1 MTPYQMGPFD
11 LSHRVVLAPMTRS
24 RSYGNLPQPHAVKY
38 YAQRATEGGLLI
50 SEATGVSADAQGMS
64 AIPHTP
70 GIWTK
75 EQVQAWKP
83 IVDAVHAKGATFFC
97 QIWHV
102 GRASDMQQQPI
113 SSTDKPIERNPENY
127 CMDFS
132 TPRSLT
138 EEEIPALIDQF
149 RIAARNALE
158 AGFDGVELHAANGY
172 LMDQF
177 MKDGVNDRADGYGGS
192 LENRCRLALETV
204 DVLVDQVGPYNVGV
218 RLSPYSGCLGCRDSD
233 PDELAVYMAREL
245 NRRDVLYLNVVEPEM
260 TSEDDGGALGL
271 VPHRLQAMRDTFDG
285 TLMVGGGYGREE
297 GNSAIA
303 EEYADL
309 VAYGRLFLAN
319 PDLPER
325 FRRNSPLNKYDRAT
339 FYTDDPI
346 VGYTDY
352 PFLEDGGQTVQVV
365 EGNGVIY

>member
-1 MTPYQMGPFD
+1 MEPIPLMTPYQMGPFEF
-11 LSHRVVLAPMTRS
+11 SHRVVLAPMTRS
-24 RSYGNLPQPHAVKY
+24 RSYGNFPQPHAMQY

-75 EQVQAWKP
+75 DQVQAWRP
-83 IVDAVHAKGATFFC
+83 IVDSVHAKGAIFFC

-102 GRASDMQQQPI
+102 GRASDMQQEPI
-113 SSTDKPIERNPENY
+113 SSTDKPIERTPENY
-127 CMDFS
+127 SMDFS

-138 EEEIPALIDQF
+138 EEEIPDVVNQF

-158 AGFDGVELHAANGY
+158 AGFDGVELHAGNGY
-172 LMDQF
+172 LLDQF

-192 LENRCRLALETV
+192 LENRCRFTLEVV
-204 DVLVDQVGPYNVGV
+204 DAVSNQIGPYCVG
-218 RLSPYSGCLGCRDSD
+218 
-233 PDELAVYMAREL
+233 
-245 NRRDVLYLNVVEPEM
+245 
-260 TSEDDGGALGL
+260 
-271 VPHRLQAMRDTFDG
+271 
-285 TLMVGGGYGREE
+285 
-297 GNSAIA
+297 
-303 EEYADL
+303 YADL

-325 FRRNSPLNKYDRAT
+325 FRRNAPLNKYDRAT
-339 FYTDDPI
+339 FYTDDPV

-352 PFLEDGGQTVQVV
+352 PFLGQTSK
-365 EGNGVIY
+365 GNGMM

>member
-1 MTPYQMGPFD
+1 MEPIPLMTPYQMGPFEF
-11 LSHRVVLAPMTRS
+11 SHRVVLAPMTRS
-24 RSYGNLPQPHAVKY
+24 RSYGNFPQPHAMQY

-75 EQVQAWKP
+75 DQVQAWRP
-83 IVDAVHAKGATFFC
+83 IVDTVHAKGGIFFC

-102 GRASDMQQQPI
+102 GRASDMQQEPI
-113 SSTDKPIERNPENY
+113 SSTDKPIERTPENY
-127 CMDFS
+127 SMDFS

-138 EEEIPALIDQF
+138 EEEIPDIVNQF

-158 AGFDGVELHAANGY
+158 AGFDGVELHAGNGY
-172 LMDQF
+172 LLDQF
-177 MKDGVNDRADGYGGS
+177 MKDSVNDRADGYGGS
-192 LENRCRLALETV
+192 LENRCRFTLEVV
-204 DVLVDQVGPYNVGV
+204 DAVSNQIGPYCVGV
-218 RLSPYSGCLGCRDSD
+218 RLSPYSSCLGCRDSD

-245 NRRDVLYLNVVEPEM
+245 NRRDILYLNVVEPEM
-260 TSEDDGGALGL
+260 SWEGDAGALGAGH
-271 VPHRLQAMRDTFDG
+271 HRLQAMRDTFDG
-285 TLMVGGGYGREE
+285 TLMVGGGYGRGE
-297 GNSAIA
+297 GNCAIA

-325 FRRNSPLNKYDRAT
+325 FRRNAPLNKYNRAT
-339 FYTDDPI
+339 FYTDDPV

-352 PFLEDGGQTVQVV
+352 PFLGQTSK
-365 EGNGVIY
+365 GNGMM